1 MRHHIQMSPVEK
13 SFMRVVMRFILVLFG
28 LSLAAC
34 ATPMGGTPPG
44 APEPL
49 KPVDASVFF
58 TGRWYEIA
66 RTPNMFTNGCVAG
79 TTDFLHNA
87 DGQLIERDACRK
99 GTPEGPEKVFKGA
112 VDHVN
117 AENNKFVV
125 HYTIFGFV
133 PFAQTYWVLD
143 HADDYSW
150 FIVSNPSF
158 QNIAL
163 LGRIPRQPP
172 AVVADLTARA
182 QAMGYDTSKLEFP
195 EDFPPGEK

>member
-1 MRHHIQMSPVEK
+1 
-13 SFMRVVMRFILVLFG
+13 MRVWLVVAFG
-28 LSLAAC
+28 LVISAC
-34 ATPMGGTPPG
+34 AMGPTMPA
-44 APEPL
+44 APQPL
-49 KPVDASVFF
+49 KPIDPAVFF

-79 TTDFLHNA
+79 TTDFYRRA
-87 DGQLIERDACRK
+87 DGRLIERDACRK
-99 GTPEGPEKVFKGA
+99 GTPEGPEKVFKGP
-112 VDHVN
+112 VDMLD
-117 AENNKFVV
+117 ADDNKFTV
-125 HYTIFGFV
+125 HYTLFGFV

-163 LGRIPRQPP
+163 LGRIPRQPA
-172 AVVADLTARA
+172 AVVAALTARA
-182 QAMGYDTSKLEFP
+182 QTLGYDTSKLEFP

>member
-1 MRHHIQMSPVEK
+1 MVMRD
-13 SFMRVVMRFILVLFG
+13 VMRFVLVLFS
-28 LSLAAC
+28 LSVAGC
-34 ATPMGGTPPG
+34 ATPVGGTPPG
-44 APEPL
+44 APQPA

-79 TTDFLHNA
+79 TTDFVHNA
-87 DGQLIERDACRK
+87 NGQLIERDACRK
-99 GTPEGPEKVFKGA
+99 GTPEGPEKVFRGP
-112 VDHVN
+112 VDDVN

-133 PFAQTYWVLD
+133 PFAQTYWILD
-143 HADDYSW
+143 HANDYSW

-182 QAMGYDTSKLEFP
+182 KAMGYDTSKLEFP
-195 EDFPPGEK
+195 EDFPPGEP